1 MKYNFTDEQ
10 KRHII
15 SIVLSAFVSLIV
27 ALGVA
32 LGYPVTVTPGAQGE
46 IGAQGLSQ
54 IRFSNPVVFQRV
66 ATFNQATTQT
76 GALTVAGLVN
86 ADGGI
91 AVDTSAFTVAD
102 TSGNTAIAGTL
113 TVGGGYGTTGC
124 TVSAAG
130 AVSCNGALIVGNTA
144 TFTDTLNMSNAVI
157 SNIGNASTD
166 FDLSGGL
173 TAAGGFTGTVNTAAQ
188 TSITSLGTQAATL
201 NMGNNVISNIGNAST
216 DFDTSGGLTAAG
228 GFTGTINTAAQ
239 PNITSV
245 GTLPTLTVGN
255 LTATGTIT
263 VSTLVSS
270 TVNVIAAS
278 GTITELTT
286 TNITGTLATAAQTNV
301 TSLGAQASALNMN
314 ASVINN
320 IGNAGT
326 DFDLSGGL
334 TAAGGFTGTVNTA
347 AQGSITSLGTQASA
361 LNMGNAVI
369 NNIGSAS
376 TDFDLS
382 GGLTVAG
389 GITGTVNTAAQASI
403 TQVGNLI
410 TTTVGSGG
418 VGSLTAYAPVVMTD
432 TLNVTGLTTLGTATA
447 TTLQVGGVS
456 FSGAMKYGTAATYV
470 AGTSITHGFATT
482 PTVCLVT
489 PMPITGTLSITTTG
503 FSSDTGMTAVPIYW
517 MCGQ

>member
-15 SIVLSAFVSLIV
+15 SIVLSAFVSLVV

-46 IGAQGLSQ
+46 IGVQGLSQ
-54 IRFSNPVVFQRV
+54 IRFSNPVVFQRT

-144 TFTDTLNMSNAVI
+144 TFTDTLNMSNAAITNVGAAGTDFSATGGLTLADALVVTSGGINVSNGAISNIGAAGTDFTSSGGLTLADVLTVNSTAVITGALNMSNAAINNVGASGTDFSATGGLTLADALVVSSGGINVSNAVI
-157 SNIGNASTD
+157 SNIGN
-166 FDLSGGL
+166 
-173 TAAGGFTGTVNTAAQ
+173 
-188 TSITSLGTQAATL
+188 
-201 NMGNNVISNIGNAST
+201 
-216 DFDTSGGLTAAG
+216 
-228 GFTGTINTAAQ
+228 
-239 PNITSV
+239 
-245 GTLPTLTVGN
+245 
-255 LTATGTIT
+255 
-263 VSTLVSS
+263 
-270 TVNVIAAS
+270 
-278 GTITELTT
+278 
-286 TNITGTLATAAQTNV
+286 
-301 TSLGAQASALNMN
+301 
-314 ASVINN
+314 
-320 IGNAGT
+320 
-326 DFDLSGGL
+326 
-334 TAAGGFTGTVNTA
+334 
-347 AQGSITSLGTQASA
+347 
-361 LNMGNAVI
+361 
-369 NNIGSAS
+369 AS

-403 TQVGNLI
+403 TQVGTLVTTTVGTGGVGSFTAHAPAIFTDTVTFVAASIADAALSANVPLLNAANAFTAAQTVV

-418 VGSLTAYAPVVMTD
+418 VGSLTAHAPVVMTD

-447 TTLQVGGVS
+447 TTLQIGGVA
-456 FSGAMKYGTAATYV
+456 FSGAMKYGTSATYV
-470 AGTSITHGFATT
+470 EGTSITHGFATT
-482 PTVCLVT
+482 PTVCLLT
-489 PMPITGTLSITTTG
+489 PMPITGTLTITTTG
-503 FSSDTGMTAVPIYW
+503 FSSDTGMAAVPIYW